1 MAATFQT
8 YAPYYDLLYRDKDYP
23 GEAAFIG
30 RLLQAHLGAVHPPE
44 LRVLD
49 LACGT
54 GRHSR
59 ELAQLGYHMAG
70 SDLSADMIEVARAVA
85 AEQKLAIAYHTE
97 RFQTCARI
105 GQPFDA
111 VIAMF
116 AAIDY
121 LIDAADLTLAL
132 NNIKSLVRPG
142 GVFIFDFWNGNAVIS
157 DYSPRRVKSVEEN
170 DLRMVRTSNT
180 TLDTMTQRAT
190 VRFDFELSKD
200 GALIDQFSET
210 HVVRYFYPQEMADLL
225 LAHGFEVIQR
235 CPFMNE
241 SRPPAASDWNLTYV
255 VRPTHRTA
263 SP

>member
-1 MAATFQT
+1 MTANFQT

-23 GEAAFIG
+23 GEAAFIT
-30 RLLQAHLGAVHPPE
+30 RLLQTHLGTAPPTA
-44 LRVLD
+44 LNVLD

-59 ELAQLGYHMAG
+59 ELAKLGYRMTG
-70 SDLSADMIEVARAVA
+70 SDLSADMIEVAGMVA
-85 AEQKLAIAYHTE
+85 AEQNLAIAYHTE
-97 RFQTCARI
+97 PFQTCARI

-132 NNIKSLVRPG
+132 NNIKALVRPG

-170 DLRMVRTSNT
+170 DLRRVRTSNT

-190 VRFDFELSKD
+190 VRFDFE
-200 GALIDQFSET
+200 
-210 HVVRYFYPQEMADLL
+210 
-225 LAHGFEVIQR
+225 
-235 CPFMNE
+235 
-241 SRPPAASDWNLTYV
+241 
-255 VRPTHRTA
+255 
-263 SP
+263 